1 MSIQLILKNDQL
13 NDDKLQALTEDL
25 YQTLKRE
32 TDVDVQLAKGD
43 SEQGSKNKGDP
54 ITIGVLALV
63 FLKSGAV
70 VALIETLKSYLTF
83 NSSLQIEFKNGD
95 KVVKINAQNLKS
107 NQIEHILI
115 SLEQLI
121 DSEPHD

>member
-43 SEQGSKNKGDP
+43 SEQGSKGDP

-70 VALIETLKSYLTF
+70 LALIETLKSYLTF
-83 NSSLQIEFKNGD
+83 NSSLQIEIKNGD
-95 KVVKINAQNLKS
+95 KVIKLNAQNLKS
-107 NQIEHILI
+107 NQIEHILT
-115 SLEQLI
+115 SLEQFI
-121 DSEPHD
+121 DSESHD

>member
-1 MSIQLILKNDQL
+1 MSIQLILKNDDL
-13 NDDKLQALTEDL
+13 SPDRLQTLTEDL
-25 YQTLKRE
+25 YQILKRE
-32 TDVDVQLAKGD
+32 TDVDVQLVKGD
-43 SEQGSKNKGDP
+43 SEQGSKGDP

-70 VALIETLKSYLTF
+70 LALIETLKSYLTF
-83 NSSLQIEFKNGD
+83 NSSLQIEIKNGD
-95 KVVKINAQNLKS
+95 KVFKINAQNLKS